1 MAKLP
6 RIFQKLF
13 GSTGTT
19 TDFGQFGSLKD
30 GSPVTSK
37 DADVIQA
44 LDNFLN
50 GWADAVIATNRP
62 AIEDMNGLFLLAFR
76 QISYGFQE
84 GIVEYDSST
93 EYHQYSIVK
102 KAGTFELYGSLTNT
116 NTGNVLPSQVDD
128 ANWQYLGTLEN
139 LIQRQFMV
147 GQEVSL
153 DYEPSGGDLTANR
166 ILHAD
171 GSAVSRTTYAELFA
185 KLGVIHGQ
193 GDGATTFNLP
203 DKRGRFSRGWDD
215 GAGIDPD
222 AGSRVADATGGD
234 SGDNVGSVQDDDLK
248 SHLHTTDAKFGG
260 ALGSA
265 ARGTHADTPTTQ
277 DLDLTSNLTGG
288 DETRP
293 KNKYVWVGIAY

>member
-13 GSTGTT
+13 GSTGVA
-19 TDFGQFGSLKD
+19 TDFGIFGSLAA
-30 GSPVTSK
+30 GAAATSK
-37 DADVIQA
+37 DPDDIQSLA
-44 LDNFLN
+44 EFLE
-50 GWADAVIATNRP
+50 GWEGAILASNRP
-62 AIEDMNGLFLLAFR
+62 AKEDRNGLDLLMFR
-76 QISYGFQE
+76 QLAYVFQE
-84 GIVEYDSST
+84 GLCEYDSST
-93 EYHQYSIVK
+93 EYHQFSVVK
-102 KAGTFELYGSLTNT
+102 KTGTYELYGSIINT
-116 NTGNVLPSQVDD
+116 NTGNALPAQVDD
-128 ANWQYLGTLEN
+128 ANWKYLGTLEN
-139 LIQRQFMV
+139 LVQRQFMV

-215 GAGIDPD
+215 GAGVDPD
-222 AGSRVADATGGD
+222 AGSRVADATGGVT
-234 SGDNVGSVQDDDLK
+234 GDEVGSVQDDAFE
-248 SHLHTTDAKFGG
+248 SHLHGSYKNDKAGVGAVVTPEVVDALSENTKNTT
-260 ALGSA
+260 S
-265 ARGTHADTPTTQ
+265 
-277 DLDLTSNLTGG
+277 TGG
-288 DETRP
+288 NETRP